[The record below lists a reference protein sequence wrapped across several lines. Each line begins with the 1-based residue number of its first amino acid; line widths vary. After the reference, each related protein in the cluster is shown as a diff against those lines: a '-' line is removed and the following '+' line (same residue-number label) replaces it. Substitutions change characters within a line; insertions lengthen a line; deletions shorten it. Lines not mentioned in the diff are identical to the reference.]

1 MGELADI
8 EAKSP
13 IEVMFPGK
21 NAIFINIQPLKSD
34 YIILEITITSM
45 IILLILSIS
54 TLLLVL
60 VIIITD

>member
-21 NAIFINIQPLKSD
+21 NAIFINIEPLKYD
-34 YIILEITITSM
+34 YIYIILEINITIM
-45 IILLILSIS
+45 IILILSIS

-60 VIIITD
+60 VIMIT